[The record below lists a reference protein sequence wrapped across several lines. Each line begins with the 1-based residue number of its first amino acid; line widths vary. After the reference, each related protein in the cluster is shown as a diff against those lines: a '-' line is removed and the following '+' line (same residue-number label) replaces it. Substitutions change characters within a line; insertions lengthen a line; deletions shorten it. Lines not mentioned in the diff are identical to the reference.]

1 MNNMKIALLGYGA
14 MGKEIEKQTAKKNIE
29 ISYIFDIDRPFNS
42 EMKYDFDVAIEF
54 TQPDSVIENIKF
66 LAEAGKNIV
75 VGTTGWQKNFSEVKD
90 IVEYNGIGLV
100 WAPNFSIGMNIY
112 LKIVKH
118 AARMFS
124 EIEDYDIF
132 IHELHH
138 KRKKDS
144 PSGTA
149 VAIAEI
155 ILENFT
161 YKNNIL
167 SETSHSQIKPEQLHV
182 TSTRGGEIFGTHTVY
197 IDSSADTIELTH
209 RARTREGFALGAIK
223 AAELI
228 NGKQGFYEFSEL
240 LF

>member
-1 MNNMKIALLGYGA
+1 MNNLKIALLGYGA
-14 MGKEIEKQTAKKNIE
+14 MGKEIERQATKKNIE
-29 ISYIFDIDRPFNS
+29 IAEIFDLDRAFAPQA
-42 EMKYDFDVAIEF
+42 EYDFDVAIEF
-54 TQPDSVIENIKF
+54 TQPDSVFNNIKM

-75 VGTTGWQKNFSEVKD
+75 VGTTGWQKNLPEIKKL
-90 IVEYNGIGLV
+90 IEHNGIGLV
-100 WAPNFSIGMNIY
+100 WAPNFSIGMNIF
-112 LKIVKH
+112 LKIVQQSAK
-118 AARMFS
+118 MFS
-124 EIEDYDIF
+124 DIDEYDIF
-132 IHELHH
+132 LHELHH

-149 VAIAEI
+149 VALAELI
-155 ILENFT
+155 IDSFSKKTEVLT
-161 YKNNIL
+161 
-167 SETSHSQIKPEQLHV
+167 ETAHEQIEPQQLHV

-228 NGKQGFYEFSEL
+228 HGKHGFYELSEL